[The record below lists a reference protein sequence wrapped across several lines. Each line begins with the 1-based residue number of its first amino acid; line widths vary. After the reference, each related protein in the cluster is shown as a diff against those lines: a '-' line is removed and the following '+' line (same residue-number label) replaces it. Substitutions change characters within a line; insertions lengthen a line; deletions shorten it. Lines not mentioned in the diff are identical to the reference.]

1 MREGRGE
8 RTGRDDGESL
18 EESKKGV
25 REEEE
30 EEEEGGSGV
39 VMALWSLPLLVTR

>member
-18 EESKKGV
+18 EESKRGLG
-25 REEEE
+25 EEEE
-30 EEEEGGSGV
+30 EEGGGSGV
-39 VMALWSLPLLVTR
+39 VMALWSLPMLVTR